1 MNAPVFEQIAIFVSA
16 HPNGVGRSDVAAQFS
31 IKKNT
36 ALYHLEKC
44 VERGLL
50 RKVYTW
56 ISDRSRGWVYYPSD
70 KPERAY
76 EVSNVF
82 AREEIYPAD
91 NQHTARDFMDLYHGE
106 LR

>member
-16 HPNGVGRSDVAAQFS
+16 RPNGAGRSDVAAQFS
-31 IKKNT
+31 IHKNT

-56 ISDRSRGWVYYPSD
+56 ISNRSRGWVYYPASSI
-70 KPERAY
+70 ERQD
-76 EVSNVF
+76 EVTNVF
-82 AREEIYPAD
+82 SLENLP
-91 NQHTARDFMDLYHGE
+91 F
-106 LR
+106 

>member
-16 HPNGVGRSDVAAQFS
+16 RPDGVGRSDVAAQFS
-31 IKKNT
+31 IHKNT

-56 ISDRSRGWVYYPSD
+56 ISNRSRGWVYYPYPTDMTPMVGEDSYSSYSD
-70 KPERAY
+70 SVTEGT
-76 EVSNVF
+76 S
-82 AREEIYPAD
+82 
-91 NQHTARDFMDLYHGE
+91 
-106 LR
+106 